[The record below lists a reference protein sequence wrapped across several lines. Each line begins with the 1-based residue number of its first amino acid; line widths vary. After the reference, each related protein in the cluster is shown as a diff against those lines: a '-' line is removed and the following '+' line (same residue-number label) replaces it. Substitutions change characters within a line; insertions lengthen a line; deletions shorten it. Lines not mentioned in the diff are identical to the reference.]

1 MQSLFGIWVFCYREW
16 SVMKVSAEKHK
27 TEKLNLRIE
36 PALKNDLL
44 ALARAKGISYSEVI
58 RQMINKQVK
67 SNKTS
72 ERFVEHEMQKK
83 ND

>member
-1 MQSLFGIWVFCYREW
+1 
-16 SVMKVSAEKHK
+16 MKVSAEKIK

-36 PALKNDLL
+36 HALKNDLL
-44 ALARAKGISYSEVI
+44 ALARAEGISYSEAI

-67 SNKTS
+67 ANKTS
-72 ERFVEHEMQKK
+72 ERLVEYEVEKK

>member
-1 MQSLFGIWVFCYREW
+1 MFI
-16 SVMKVSAEKHK
+16 EKPQK
-27 TEKLNLRIE
+27 IERIALRIE

-44 ALARAKGISYSEVI
+44 ALARTKGISYSEAI

-67 SNKTS
+67 ANKTS
-72 ERFVEHEMQKK
+72 ERLVEYEVEKK

>member
-1 MQSLFGIWVFCYREW
+1 
-16 SVMKVSAEKHK
+16 MKVSAEKIK

-44 ALARAKGISYSEVI
+44 ALARAEGISYSEAI

-67 SNKTS
+67 ANKTS
-72 ERFVEHEMQKK
+72 ERLVEYEVEKK